1 MKHLI
6 EVIGVKTL
14 PKAINFYN
22 LNLGVFLIE
31 NILPAS
37 LSLTKVSV
45 TIIPKQ
51 VNRKFVIDK
60 FIIFFDISVHPLSL
74 DRI

>member
-22 LNLGVFLIE
+22 LNLGVFLTE
-31 NILPAS
+31 NILLAL
-37 LSLTKVSV
+37 LSLTTVSV
-45 TIIPKQ
+45 VIISK
-51 VNRKFVIDK
+51 
-60 FIIFFDISVHPLSL
+60 
-74 DRI
+74 